1 MDSGTAVN
9 FPNYGL
15 SLLELK
21 SAILPHPL
29 TVTAET
35 SVQEAIALMGA
46 VHTQCHRDRQAEQSI
61 YLEARA
67 SCVVIVV
74 EQNRVCGIL
83 TERDV
88 VRLSAQ
94 QYPLDRLAVG
104 EVMVQPVITCRE
116 SEITD
121 LFSMIALLKR
131 HQIRHLPI
139 VDQDNR
145 LIGIVTHESLR
156 QQTRPID
163 LLRLRSVVEVM
174 SDTVLT
180 AGPEQSMLDIARL
193 MAERRVSSV
202 VITLPG
208 GRADAPFERAVG
220 LLTERDLVQFQALGL
235 SLTATAA
242 GTVMSSPV
250 FTISSQESLWTVQ
263 QLMEKHRIRRMIV
276 AGEQGELSGIVTQ
289 TSMLKAFNPLELYHL
304 AEVLEQ
310 KVTRLE
316 AERISLLEIRAAE
329 LERQVAERTAV
340 MQVQGERDRLIARLA
355 AQILASLDVQVILDT
370 TVQQVRQILGCDRVN
385 IWRLDGDGTA
395 WIVAE
400 STHSEPSLIG
410 EQITDRCVEEIQ
422 VDIDHQG
429 AVRVIPDIYTTQ
441 MSDQHREMLI
451 RIHTRAKIL
460 VPLFCEGELWGLL
473 NVTESQTR
481 NWQTSEIELMR
492 SLSIQLG
499 IALQQATHHQQ
510 LQAEIRDRHRAQ
522 QELAQL
528 NTELEARIQARTAE
542 LEARE
547 ARYRALME
555 GASDAILLATP
566 AGDIIEAN
574 TAAEE
579 LFGYS
584 RQALTQRHYAQL
596 YPPEE
601 LERMTQAFEQL
612 ITKQQHRTLLNARI
626 LHADGHQIPVDL
638 SGTIIAVGDTTV
650 VQGIFRDITARQEAE
665 AELAKLS
672 QRLSIAL
679 SSGSIGCWDWD
690 IAQNRITWDER
701 MYSLYGVEFEGEAI
715 VPYDVWANGVHP
727 EDRPQIEAL
736 LRQTLAGDAEYNTEF
751 RVMHPDSS
759 LHYIRAYGVVMRNP
773 QGHPQSM
780 IGVNLDVTHMRQAQ
794 LELEAS
800 EARFR
805 RVFES
810 DVVGMMFT
818 NFSGQITAANDRFLE
833 MLGYSR
839 QDIEVSQL
847 NWADLT
853 PPEYQQQDV
862 EAIYHLI
869 TYHSIQ
875 PFEKVYLHKDGH
887 PVAVLLGIAMLS
899 NEEETCVC
907 VVVDISD
914 HKRYETAL
922 QESQLRLEL
931 ALESSNTGLWDW
943 NMETNALW
951 FNKQWK
957 GMLGYGENEIA
968 NHFKEWESRIHPDDL
983 THTYRDVDQHMQGQ
997 TEVYRNEHRL
1007 RCKDGSYRW
1016 ILAQGRIVERD
1027 ATGNPLR
1034 FIGTHTD
1041 ISDRKNNELERQKLV
1056 QELESFKFALD
1067 QSAIVLTTDIKGGIL
1082 YVNERFESI
1091 SGYSQQKILGK
1102 SPHII
1107 NSGYHPQQFFVQMW
1121 TTILAGRVWRD
1132 EICNRAKNGDI
1143 YWVDSTII
1151 PFLNAQGQ
1159 PTCFLSVQFDITARK
1174 KVEIDLAGSNSL
1186 LSTITHAQAQFITAA
1201 NRLTIFEGLLN
1212 NLLELTNS
1220 EYGFIGE
1227 VLFRGDGTAY
1237 IKENLLKIRGVPYL
1251 QTHSITNISWNAETE
1266 KFYRDNYQKGME
1278 FTNLKTLFGAVV
1290 LTGKPV
1296 IANDVPTD
1304 PRRGGVP
1311 QGHPPLNAF
1320 LGIPFFKGNELTGM
1334 VGIANRPGGYDPD
1347 LIEHLQPFLTT
1358 CSNLIEG
1365 YRLDRRRQQAEEL
1378 IAQQL
1383 RQQTAL
1389 ELILHQIRQ
1398 SLNLPEILAIATQQ
1412 VQELLQSDRVI
1423 VFQVATD
1430 GHSAIVAEAVGA
1442 DLPRLKMMHWE
1453 DEVWP
1458 EEILKHYWQGQP
1470 RIVPDVTDD
1479 IWTDCLLDYSHIGR
1493 VQSKIVAPILQE
1505 LHSAEAHRWVAPKT
1519 NNKLWGVLVVHACH
1533 QQRVWQE
1540 SEAQL
1545 LQQIANQL
1553 AIAIQQSH
1561 LFEQLQQELSERQ
1574 QAQTQLTQRNQ
1585 ELIRATRLKDEFL
1598 ANMSH
1603 ELRTPLNA
1611 ILGMTE
1617 GLQEGVFGAVNSGQ
1631 VKALTTIERS
1641 SSHLLALIND
1651 ILDVAKIESGQVEL
1665 ECASTAI
1672 APLCQSSIT
1681 FVKQQALKKQIQ
1693 LMVNLPAHLPDIVL
1707 DERRIR
1713 QVLINLLNNAVKFTP
1728 QGGCITL
1735 AVTITPPEPNAPPD
1749 LRFAI
1754 SDTGIGIS
1762 GENLKRLFQPFI
1774 QIDSA
1779 LNRQYQGTGLGLAL
1793 TKQIVELHGGQVG
1806 VTSEMGIGSCFIID
1820 LPYQASVDLSPQ
1832 ITSQNCIN
1840 SPALETKFPVGHTPV
1855 LLLAEDNEANI
1866 STISSYLTAK
1876 GYHIEVVKNG
1886 QDAVDQAIVLAPDLI
1901 LMDIQMPGMD
1911 GLAAIQQIRKV
1922 SELAATPIIA
1932 LTALAMESDRDR
1944 CLQAGAN
1951 EYLSK
1956 PVRLKALAQIIL
1968 DLLPCH
1974 G

>member
-1 MDSGTAVN
+1 MDGGTPVN
-9 FPNYGL
+9 FPNLDL

-21 SAILPHPL
+21 GAILPHPL
-29 TVTAET
+29 MVTAET
-35 SVQEAIALMGA
+35 SVREAIALMGA
-46 VHTQCHRDRQAEQSI
+46 VHTQCQSDRQSENSLS
-61 YLEARA
+61 LEARA

-74 EQNRVCGIL
+74 EEDRVCGIL

-104 EVMVQPVITCRE
+104 EVMVQPVITCCE

-121 LFSMIALLKR
+121 LFSTIALLKR

-139 VDQDNR
+139 VDRDNR

-163 LLRLRSVVEVM
+163 LLRLRSVEEVM
-174 SDTVLT
+174 SDRVLT
-180 AGPEQSMLDIARL
+180 AGPEQSMLEIARL

-208 GRADAPFERAVG
+208 GRADAPFERAIG

-235 SLTATAA
+235 SLTATPAR
-242 GTVMSSPV
+242 TVMSSPV
-250 FTISSQESLWTVQ
+250 FTISPQESLWTVQ
-263 QLMEKHRIRRMIV
+263 QIMEKHRIRRMIV
-276 AGEQGELSGIVTQ
+276 AGEQGELLGIVTQ

-329 LERQVAERTAV
+329 LEQQVAERTAV
-340 MQVQGERDRLIARLA
+340 MQVQAERDRLMARLA

-370 TVQQVRQILGCDRVN
+370 TVQQVWQILGCDRVN
-385 IWRLDGDGTA
+385 IWRLDPDGTA

-400 STHSEPSLIG
+400 STHSEHSLIG
-410 EQITDRCVEEIQ
+410 EQITDSCVQEIQ
-422 VDIDHQG
+422 VDVDRQG
-429 AVRVIPDIYTTQ
+429 AVRVVPDIYSTQ
-441 MSDQHREMLI
+441 MSDEHREMLI

-460 VPLFCEGELWGLL
+460 VPLFCEGEPWGLL
-473 NVTESQTR
+473 NVTESQPR

-528 NTELEARIQARTAE
+528 NAE
-542 LEARE
+542 LE

-566 AGDIIEAN
+566 AGQIIEAN

-584 RQALTQRHYAQL
+584 RQALTQLHYAQL

-601 LERMTQAFEQL
+601 LERMTKAFEKL
-612 ITKQQHRTLLNARI
+612 ITKEQHRTLLNAHI

-638 SGTIIAVGDTTV
+638 SGTIITVGDTTV
-650 VQGIFRDITARQEAE
+650 VQGIFRDITARQAAE

-701 MYSLYGVEFEGEAI
+701 MYCLYGVEYQGQAM

-727 EDRPQIEAL
+727 EDRPQIETL
-736 LRQTLAGDAEYNTEF
+736 LQQTVAREAEYDCEF
-751 RVMHPDSS
+751 RVIHPDGS
-759 LHYIRAYGVVMRNP
+759 LHYIRAYGMLVQDAAGNP
-773 QGHPQSM
+773 QSI
-780 IGVNLDVTHMRQAQ
+780 IGVNLDVTRMHQAQ
-794 LELEAS
+794 LELKES
-800 EARFR
+800 ETRFR
-805 RVFES
+805 RVFAS

-818 NFSGQITAANDRFLE
+818 NFSGEVTDANDRFLE

-839 QDIEVSQL
+839 EEMESGQL
-847 NWADLT
+847 NWANLT
-853 PPEYQQQDV
+853 PPEYQQQDI
-862 EAIYHLI
+862 EAIYHLM

-875 PFEKVYLHKDGH
+875 PFEKIYIHKDGH
-887 PVAVLLGIAMLS
+887 PVPVLLGVAMLS
-899 NEEETCVC
+899 DEEETCVC

-914 HKRYETAL
+914 HKRYENAL

-943 NMETNALW
+943 NMENNALW

-957 GMLGYGENEIA
+957 GMLGYGEHELA
-968 NHFKEWESRIHPDDL
+968 NHFTEWESRIHPDDL
-983 THTYRDVDQHMQGQ
+983 AHTYQDVEQHIQGQ

-1007 RCKDGSYRW
+1007 RCKDDSYRW

-1027 ATGNPLR
+1027 ATGKPLR

-1041 ISDRKNNELERQKLV
+1041 ISDRKNNELERQKLL

-1091 SGYSQQKILGK
+1091 SGYSYEEIFGK
-1102 SPHII
+1102 SPHIV
-1107 NSGYHPQQFFVQMW
+1107 NSDHHPQQFFAQMW

-1132 EICNRAKNGDI
+1132 EICNRTKNGEI

-1159 PTCFLSVQFDITARK
+1159 PTRFLSVQFDITTRK
-1174 KVEIDLAGSNSL
+1174 KVELDLADSNSL

-1212 NLLELTNS
+1212 SLLELTNS

-1227 VLFRGDGTAY
+1227 VLFRGNGTAY
-1237 IKENLLKIRGVPYL
+1237 IEENLLKIRGVPYL
-1251 QTHSITNISWNAETE
+1251 QSHSITNIAWDAETE
-1266 KFYRDNYQKGME
+1266 KFYQDNYQSGMQ
-1278 FTNLKTLFGAVV
+1278 FTNLKTLFGAVI

-1296 IANDVPTD
+1296 IANHAPTD
-1304 PRRGGVP
+1304 PRRGGIP
-1311 QGHPPLNAF
+1311 KGHPPLNAF
-1320 LGIPFFKGNELTGM
+1320 LGIPFFKGNELIGM

-1347 LIEHLQPFLTT
+1347 LIEQLQPFLTT

-1365 YRLDRRRQQAEEL
+1365 YRLDRMRQQAEAL

-1389 ELILHQIRQ
+1389 ELILRQIRQ
-1398 SLNLPEILAIATQQ
+1398 SLDLPEILAIATQQ

-1423 VFQVATD
+1423 VFQVCTD

-1442 DLPRLKMMHWE
+1442 DLPSLKTMNWE
-1453 DEVWP
+1453 DESWP
-1458 EEILKHYWQGQP
+1458 QEVLEHYWQGQP
-1470 RIVPDVTDD
+1470 RIVPDVMDD
-1479 IWTDCLLDYSHIGR
+1479 RWTDCLREYSQAGQI
-1493 VQSKIVAPILQE
+1493 QSKIIAPILQE
-1505 LHSAEAHRWVAPKT
+1505 LHSSEDHRWVAPRT

-1631 VKALTTIERS
+1631 VKALNTIERS
-1641 SSHLLALIND
+1641 GCHLLALIND

-1665 ECASTAI
+1665 ECAPTAV

-1693 LMVNLPAHLPDIVL
+1693 LVVNLPAHLPDIVL

-1728 QGGCITL
+1728 PGGCITL
-1735 AVTITPPEPNAPPD
+1735 AVTLTPPAQNATPD

-1762 GENLKRLFQPFI
+1762 GENLKKLFQPFI

-1806 VTSEMGIGSCFIID
+1806 VTSEVGTGSCFTID
-1820 LPYQASVDLSPQ
+1820 LPYQASVVLSAP
-1832 ITSQNCIN
+1832 ITSQNSTD
-1840 SPALETKFPVGHTPV
+1840 SPALEAKSPVGRVPV

-1886 QDAVDQAIVLAPDLI
+1886 QDAIDQAIVLAPDLI
-1901 LMDIQMPGMD
+1901 LMDVQMPGMD
-1911 GLAAIQQIRKV
+1911 GLQAIQQIRKITD
-1922 SELAATPIIA
+1922 LASTPIIA
-1932 LTALAMESDRDR
+1932 LTALAMDSDRDR
-1944 CLQAGAN
+1944 CFAAGAN
-1951 EYLSK
+1951 QYLSK
-1956 PVRLKALAQIIL
+1956 PVKLKQLALAIQELITS
-1968 DLLPCH
+1968 
-1974 G
+1974 